1 MMSGTEEF
9 VITLPVKAAT
19 FVHKRVAEGGF
30 ESPTDYFENLMVNDM
45 LSPPPSEEELVH
57 WMNTEGA
64 RRLDALHADPSSG
77 LTIDEAFAGL
87 LDEEERAG

>member
-1 MMSGTEEF
+1 MSATEEF
-9 VITLPVKAAT
+9 VITLPAKTAN
-19 FVHKRVAEGGF
+19 FLHQRVAEGGF

-45 LSPPPSEEELVH
+45 LSPPPNEEELVH

-64 RRLDALHADPSSG
+64 RRLDALHADPSIG

-87 LDEEERAG
+87 LDEEEEAG

>member
-1 MMSGTEEF
+1 MSVTEDF
-9 VITLPVKAAT
+9 IITLPVKAAT
-19 FVHKRVAEGGF
+19 FLHRRVAEGGF
-30 ESPTDYFENLMVNDM
+30 ESPTDYFENLIVNDM

-64 RRLDALHADPSSG
+64 RRLDVLHAEPSSG

-87 LDEEERAG
+87 LEDEQAG